1 MKNKKIPKMYFFNVI
16 VGKMPF
22 FNVSSKWSTFTDMN
36 VPINLFLFDENN
48 SEIPKTFFVRDD
60 RL

>member
-1 MKNKKIPKMYFFNVI
+1 MYFFNVI